1 MCEPVSLTMAA
12 LSVAKTGFGI
22 AGNRA
27 QAEAQFA
34 SNKNQREA
42 QNDQIT
48 DQASVKAGE
57 RVKQQRAEEARLR
70 VAGGEAGIA
79 GNSFEAL
86 LMDSVLQADMDLGII
101 GKDAANAD
109 AASEARFLSAN
120 ASVKNPSLL
129 ENGLQIAGAA
139 ASGYAFGSSLA
150 IPSSSIAESVV
161 ATSTEG
167 ALPIPGIGYA

>member
-12 LSVAKTGFGI
+12 LSVAQAGFGI
-22 AGNRA
+22 AGQRSA
-27 QAEAQFA
+27 AKAQFA
-34 SNKNQREA
+34 SNAAQREA

-48 DQASVKAGE
+48 DQASVRAGE

-79 GNSFEAL
+79 GNSFEAM
-86 LMDSVLQADMDLGII
+86 LMDSVFQADMDLGII

-129 ENGLQIAGAA
+129 ENGLTIASAA
-139 ASGYAFGSSLA
+139 ASGYSFGQSLS
-150 IPSSSIAESVV
+150 IPMSQVAPTVAGSTSGPTSIRS
-161 ATSTEG
+161 
-167 ALPIPGIGYA
+167 LI